1 MLDRAYMQFLTFMDD
16 PAYRDEHRVH
26 VELIHTLARV
36 GPNTEPKFREECKS
50 LPYITSL
57 YVCFDLH
64 AYIYLTKNEVILKTA
79 DTVTINITV

>member
-16 PAYRDEHRVH
+16 LAYRDEHRVH

-50 LPYITSL
+50 LPL
-57 YVCFDLH
+57 YYFLVCLLLMFC
-64 AYIYLTKNEVILKTA
+64 A
-79 DTVTINITV
+79 